1 MSRHPKAPC
10 GALDPTTN
18 RPAVSAGTKDRGF
31 EVESATS
38 ERSDQADLPHLTP
51 ESLAALGALA
61 RLLGRQLARDAAR
74 AEGGDE

>member
-18 RPAVSAGTKDRGF
+18 HPAISAGTKDRGF
-31 EVESATS
+31 AVASAAV
-38 ERSDQADLPHLTP
+38 DQSALPPLTP

-61 RLLGRQLARDAAR
+61 RLLGRQAAREAAR